1 MLKTLQTRLQQYM
14 NWELPGV
21 QDKFKKTEEEI
32 KFPTS
37 AEIEKAREF
46 QKNINFCF
54 IDYLKAFD
62 WVDNNKLENS
72 LRDGNTR
79 LPYLLLRHL
88 YAAQEATVRTRH
100 GAMDWFQIGKGVCQ
114 GCMFSPCLFNLYAE
128 YIMRNAG
135 LEEAQAG
142 IRIAGRNI
150 NNLRY
155 TDDTTLWHKVKR
167 N

>member
-1 MLKTLQTRLQQYM
+1 MSRSSKIMLKTLQSGLQQYM

-79 LPYLLLRHL
+79 LPYLPPEKSVHG
-88 YAAQEATVRTRH
+88 QEATVRNRH
-100 GAMDWFQIGKGVCQ
+100 GTMDWFQIGKGVHKV
-114 GCMFSPCLFNLYAE
+114 CMLSPCLFNLYAE
-128 YIMRNAG
+128 YIIWNAARD
-135 LEEAQAG
+135 EAQAG
-142 IRIAGRNI
+142 IKFAGKI
-150 NNLRY
+150 S
-155 TDDTTLWHKVKR
+155 TTLDMKISPF
-167 N
+167 